1 MSALSAS
8 SGHAQLKLDRD
19 RQKLVHAGSGSES
32 FYQLANLIVIA
43 GGNENHPTALY
54 AKR

>member
-1 MSALSAS
+1 MPALSAS
-8 SGHAQLKLDRD
+8 SGNTQLDRD
-19 RQKLVHAGSGSES
+19 RKKLVHAESGSES